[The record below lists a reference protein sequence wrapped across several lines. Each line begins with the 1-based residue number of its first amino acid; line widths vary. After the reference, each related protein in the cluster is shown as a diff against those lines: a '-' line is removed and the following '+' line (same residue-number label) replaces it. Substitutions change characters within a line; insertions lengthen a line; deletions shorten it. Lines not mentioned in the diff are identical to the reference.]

1 MKQIMKLNN
10 LHILSCILFS
20 LFAISGALSI
30 VPVYGQVQPEVDIQ
44 TGASSGKDSPCMTDS
59 NCLSP
64 NPIHVTPGTTV
75 SWKNADYVNHTITS
89 VNNLCNGPHMTI
101 QIATDA
107 KSVDPTVM
115 IRTSLTGITYAQL
128 AQNQPYAEEN
138 AHADVRRLVYEAYV
152 SPVSKSFEVVVMEG
166 IGRNTYSVQKEVQV
180 PGCDVGSVFDSGV
193 ISPNDTFKFTFE
205 TVGNYNY
212 FCTIHPWL
220 MGQVIVEG
228 YAFDKSS
235 NSQSNVANMTIG
247 SPSIIPEFQFAIPIM
262 LIGIISAIVFYNIK
276 FRQY

>member
-1 MKQIMKLNN
+1 
-10 LHILSCILFS
+10 
-20 LFAISGALSI
+20 
-30 VPVYGQVQPEVDIQ
+30 
-44 TGASSGKDSPCMTDS
+44 
-59 NCLSP
+59 
-64 NPIHVTPGTTV
+64 
-75 SWKNADYVNHTITS
+75 
-89 VNNLCNGPHMTI
+89 MTI

-166 IGRNTYSVQKEVQV
+166 IRHNTYSVQKEVQV

-193 ISPNDTFKFTFE
+193 ISPNKTFKFTFE
-205 TVGNYNY
+205 TLGNYNY

-228 YAFDKSS
+228 NITNKSS
-235 NSQSNVANMTIG
+235 NNQSDVANMEAV
-247 SPSIIPEFQFAIPIM
+247 SPSIIPEFQFVTPIM
-262 LIGIISAIVFYNIK
+262 LVGIISVIVFCNVK
-276 FRQY
+276 FR